1 MMGSAP
7 YWPRMLKKTKAAA
20 YCDLTR
26 PAFEAEV
33 MAGRLPLPVKLGGE
47 DHWDREAIDE
57 DLSRISG
64 RVDDWRKD
72 QPGLAA

>member
-1 MMGSAP
+1 MAAELP
-7 YWPRMLKKTKAAA
+7 YWPRMLKRAKAAA

-47 DHWDREAIDE
+47 DHWDRDALDD

-64 RVDDWRKD
+64 RIADWRKD
-72 QPGLAA
+72 CPGLAA

>member
-1 MMGSAP
+1 MMK
-7 YWPRMLKKTKAAA
+7 RTTAAA
-20 YCDLTR
+20 YCDLTG

-33 MAGRLPLPVKLGGE
+33 MAGRLPLPVKLGNQ
-47 DHWDREAIDE
+47 DHWDRDALDE

-64 RVDDWRKD
+64 RAGDWRKE